1 MLGQLPWNLSENA
14 PHAAGIAIGE
24 LADIITVQLQ
34 DATLDQI
41 HLAKIAL
48 LDIIGNRLRH
58 TAHQQIFAPQPH
70 RSFVQRIGQRDQTLE
85 RFANRFSKQLLPHG
99 PAELL
104 KIERPHVHFPFLGG
118 DDDIRHIPLDG
129 DQRTSFHIVIPAI
142 RNQIFDELP
151 RRRIPLH
158 LVENNQRFT
167 LVQSLAVIRR
177 QQHEK
182 CVKVITLVF
191 EDVANVARQTCE
203 IDENI

>member
-1 MLGQLPWNLSENA
+1 MVSRITAQVHQAGVFQPEERRIVFTRSSPLIDRCQSESFLMLGQLPWNLSENA

-129 DQRTSFHIVIPAI
+129 DQRPS
-142 RNQIFDELP
+142 
-151 RRRIPLH
+151 
-158 LVENNQRFT
+158 
-167 LVQSLAVIRR
+167 
-177 QQHEK
+177 
-182 CVKVITLVF
+182 
-191 EDVANVARQTCE
+191 
-203 IDENI
+203 

>member
-70 RSFVQRIGQRDQTLE
+70 RSFVLRIVSASSSSPMAQQNSSKSSGPMSIFRSSEGMTI
-85 RFANRFSKQLLPHG
+85 FATFLLM
-99 PAELL
+99 
-104 KIERPHVHFPFLGG
+104 
-118 DDDIRHIPLDG
+118 
-129 DQRTSFHIVIPAI
+129 
-142 RNQIFDELP
+142 
-151 RRRIPLH
+151 
-158 LVENNQRFT
+158 
-167 LVQSLAVIRR
+167 
-177 QQHEK
+177 
-182 CVKVITLVF
+182 
-191 EDVANVARQTCE
+191 E
-203 IDENI
+203 ISEPVST